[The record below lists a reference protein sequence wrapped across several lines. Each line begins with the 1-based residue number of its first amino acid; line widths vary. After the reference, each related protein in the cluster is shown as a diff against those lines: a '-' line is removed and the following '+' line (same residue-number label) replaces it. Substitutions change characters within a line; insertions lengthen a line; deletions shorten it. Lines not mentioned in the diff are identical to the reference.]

1 MHPQTNSNT
10 TNNIFMTNQYIQA
23 NKDRFV
29 EELFSLIRIP
39 SISSESEHKADM
51 VRCAERWQE
60 LLVAAGADNVH
71 LIPTT
76 GNPLVYGEK
85 IIDPAKKT
93 VLIYGH
99 YDVMPV
105 TPLELWDTNP
115 FEPVIKDGKIY
126 ARGADD
132 DKGQSF
138 MQAKAFET
146 MMATNT
152 LTCNVKFIYE
162 GEEEIGSPALKQWI
176 KEPQNKEL
184 LKADIILVSDTDMV
198 SPDVPSITT
207 GLRGLV
213 KFEMRLTGPDHDLHS
228 GDFGGTV
235 SNPINVLSQ
244 MIGTVL
250 DKNGH
255 ITIPGFYDD
264 VLICSAEE
272 RELINRAPYSDQEYM
287 KSVGVTE
294 LHGEQ
299 GYTTLE
305 RIGIRPTFDVCGIQG
320 GYSGE
325 GFKTIIPSVA
335 WAKLSFRLVA
345 SQDPERIARLV
356 EDYFRS
362 ICPSSVKID
371 FTFYEKGMPYVCPID
386 LPEYKAAEQAFMTT
400 YGMQPIPAHSGC
412 SISIVSDFEQ
422 ELGIKTILMGFGLGA
437 DNIHAPNENYR
448 LDRFF
453 KGIET
458 AVAFFQNMK

>member
-1 MHPQTNSNT
+1 MDKVK
-10 TNNIFMTNQYIQA
+10 QYIEENQE
-23 NKDRFV
+23 RFLD
-29 EELFSLIRIP
+29 ELFSLIRIP
-39 SISSESEHKADM
+39 SISAEQEHKDDM
-51 VRCAERWQE
+51 VRCAERWKE
-60 LLVAAGADNVH
+60 LLLASGAEKAE
-71 LIPTT
+71 LIETS

-85 IIDPAKKT
+85 MVDPKKKT
-93 VLIYGH
+93 VLVYGH

-105 TPLELWDTNP
+105 TPLELWNTEP
-115 FEPVIKDGKIY
+115 FEPVVKDGKIW

-146 MMATNT
+146 MMA
-152 LTCNVKFIYE
+152 LEMLPCNVKFLLE
-162 GEEEIGSPALKQWI
+162 GEEEIGSPALKKWI
-176 KEPQNKEL
+176 DNPQNKA
-184 LKADIILVSDTDMV
+184 KVMADVIVVSDTDMV
-198 SPDVPSITT
+198 SAEIPSITT

-213 KFEMRLTGPDHDLHS
+213 KFEMKLTGPDHDLHS
-228 GDFGGTV
+228 GDFGGTLA
-235 SNPINVLSQ
+235 NPINELSR

-250 DKNGH
+250 DKDGH

-264 VLICSAEE
+264 VLTCSDEE
-272 RELINRAPYSDQEYM
+272 RALINKAPYNEEEYR
-287 KSVGVTE
+287 KSVGVTR
-294 LHGEQ
+294 LQGEK

-345 SQDPERIARLV
+345 NQDPERIARIV
-356 EDYFRS
+356 EEYFCS
-362 ICPSSVKID
+362 IAPESVKLE
-371 FTFYEKGMPYVCPID
+371 FTYYEKGMPYVCPID
-386 LPEYKAAEQAFMTT
+386 MPEYQAAEAAFGDT

-422 ELGIKTILMGFGLGA
+422 KLGLKSILLGFGLGA

-448 LDRFF
+448 IDRFK

-458 AVAFFQNMK
+458 AVAFFQHYAAQ